1 MCIGE
6 MRYYYDGNS
15 GDDDET
21 IVMIDETIV
30 MIDNYKVFY
39 DYNTDKIRMARQL
52 SAAQRK
58 KNIDHESLTSENQKS
73 KEGDKGGC
81 LPCSINNRRM
91 FYCHS
96 TIDGLLTE
104 RDKRSFEQNNS
115 FINQYLYIYTGSIC
129 NEEYL

>member
-1 MCIGE
+1 

-58 KNIDHESLTSENQKS
+58 KILIMNH
-73 KEGDKGGC
+73 
-81 LPCSINNRRM
+81 
-91 FYCHS
+91 
-96 TIDGLLTE
+96 
-104 RDKRSFEQNNS
+104 
-115 FINQYLYIYTGSIC
+115 
-129 NEEYL
+129 